1 MTGSESDVDHFH
13 YCGYKNKMRR
23 NSMTVIDLVREKL
36 DSTSVAANSAAATL
50 DVSGKESDQ
59 LEQDEQDE
67 NAKDNLSECRG

>member
-1 MTGSESDVDHFH
+1 
-13 YCGYKNKMRR
+13 
-23 NSMTVIDLVREKL
+23 MTVIDLIREKL

-67 NAKDNLSECRG
+67 NAKENLSECRG